1 MFFLYILAH
10 MSRQK
15 PKGIQKPV
23 TKILLYGATGML
35 GTRFRELAGD
45 KFKIVGPPHSH
56 LDLFN
61 KRDVVNNLKDVMP
74 DKVVYVAG
82 ITRIDYAQQN
92 PKETFKL
99 NHEVIDFISKECA
112 KLNIPVYYISTDAVF
127 DGIQSSRPFKETDKP
142 KSISTYGKSKLAG
155 ERSVLGASPKNAV
168 IRTIMIY
175 SGNFPHRKD
184 FARAAY
190 ESLKNKIPFAGIV
203 DQTVNPTFVDD
214 IVKATFVLLRN
225 NAHGIYHVAA
235 TDHLTNFEFV
245 KKIARAFNFNEKYIL
260 KTTFAE
266 FFGGRIAPRAQ
277 YSALDSSKFRKQFG
291 EGLLKSTNK
300 EIAEFKKQ
308 INGLVSSPIDV

>member
-15 PKGIQKPV
+15 PKGIQKRV

-35 GTRFRELAGD
+35 GNRLRELAGNN
-45 KFKIVGPPHSH
+45 FKIVGPPHSH
-56 LDLFN
+56 LNLSN
-61 KRDVVNNLKDVMP
+61 KRQVLANLKDVMP
-74 DKVVYVAG
+74 DKIVYAAG
-82 ITRIDYAQQN
+82 ITRIDFAQQF

-99 NHEVIDFISKECA
+99 NHDVVDFIAKECA
-112 KLNIPVYYISTDAVF
+112 RLNIPVYYISTDAVF
-127 DGIQSSRPFKETDKP
+127 DGIQSSRPYNETDKVKP
-142 KSISTYGKSKLAG
+142 VSVYGKSKLAG
-155 ERSVLGASPKNAV
+155 EKVVLRASSKNCV

-184 FARAAY
+184 LARAAY

-203 DQTVNPTFVDD
+203 DQTVNPTLVDD
-214 IVKATFVLLRN
+214 IVKSIFVLLRN

-266 FFGGRIAPRAQ
+266 FFGGRSAPRAQ

-308 INGLVSSPIDV
+308 INGLVSSPIDI